1 MDQPRI
7 SSPLRAIRFA
17 AGGEIIFPGGTHLT
31 IFLHNTLPYFYIVPP
46 YSIRASFSWGDT
58 LQLTAHSWE
67 TVDASGMIDGDDNW
81 QLIDGNYGAI
91 VMMAL
96 PLCTM
101 QAMMTLFR
109 MMVNSG
115 N

>member
-1 MDQPRI
+1 MI
-7 SSPLRAIRFA
+7 LWTSLVFLLRCGQSDLLLAVKSY
-17 AGGEIIFPGGTHLT
+17 FPGGH
-31 IFLHNTLPYFYIVPP
+31 TLPYFYIVPP

-81 QLIDGNYGAI
+81 QLLDGNYGAI

-101 QAMMTLFR
+101 QVMMTMFR
-109 MMVNSG
+109 MIVDSG